1 MLNNTS
7 RSSGNKIKF
16 KVIKTLNVAQSKY
29 HYFSTQSPRKM
40 KHLSHLGTSLKMLLA
55 LAFASIHKKQFTL
68 IFVLSTTFQE
78 LH

>member
-1 MLNNTS
+1 MQHLEV
-7 RSSGNKIKF
+7 SGAVRPIYG
-16 KVIKTLNVAQSKY
+16 S
-29 HYFSTQSPRKM
+29 
-40 KHLSHLGTSLKMLLA
+40 LGVKRLKMLLA